1 MHPMLAMLSAE
12 AVTSERAHRARG
24 RRPSLAPTTTGSP
37 VPAPA
42 AHGAA
47 PLGRRRRGLLWQLGV
62 RSTRTG

>member
-1 MHPMLAMLSAE
+1 MHPMLSMLSAE
-12 AVTSERAHRARG
+12 AVTSERAHRAR
-24 RRPSLAPTTTGSP
+24 RHRPSLAPTTTGS

-47 PLGRRRRGLLWQLGV
+47 PLGRRRRGLFWQLGV